1 MADTNSQNGGFS
13 DSANSSLENVQAT
26 MRFLSNMSKDSNNN
40 NTSADIQKQTLLRQV
55 IAN

>member
-13 DSANSSLENVQAT
+13 DSTNSSLENVQAT